1 MQAASSGRSAD
12 DGEVHTNGV
21 HSSGAASEEVV
32 SREAGHQQAERQP
45 SVAWGE
51 VEVQG
56 TLYPSRERADG
67 LGEAAAHA
75 RFEEM
80 RRAHYR
86 LPRHTP
92 VSTQNSSDYDVEQD
106 PSAAAQQQ
114 AVEAAQ
120 QQAREAA
127 EQEDS
132 HADQQEK

>member
-12 DGEVHTNGV
+12 DGEAHANGV
-21 HSSGAASEEVV
+21 HGISAASEEAG
-32 SREAGHQQAERQP
+32 SREADQQQAERQP

-56 TLYPSRERADG
+56 AAHPARERADG
-67 LGEAAAHA
+67 LNEAAAHA

-92 VSTQNSSDYDVEQD
+92 ASTQNSIDYDVEQD
-106 PSAAAQQQ
+106 NSAATQQQ

-127 EQEDS
+127 EQEGKD
-132 HADQQEK
+132 ADQQEK